1 MTAISSTA
9 KEPSRVALPSG
20 DQMNVAHRLRYIRA
34 MLLALVANTA
44 AASSFRPPAFSRS
57 ASSNRIRRSSH
68 RKNIGTCTSR
78 KTCRPSVAKLSPMI
92 ALPTPDKAR
101 TKSAATPTSQR
112 GAFTE
117 ENMQRLRHGYFACIS
132 YIDAQLVTGWDYLYD
147 ATGTLLEKDREQI
160 VEVEQPHGN

>member
-1 MTAISSTA
+1 
-9 KEPSRVALPSG
+9 
-20 DQMNVAHRLRYIRA
+20 
-34 MLLALVANTA
+34 
-44 AASSFRPPAFSRS
+44 
-57 ASSNRIRRSSH
+57 
-68 RKNIGTCTSR
+68 
-78 KTCRPSVAKLSPMI
+78 MI
-92 ALPTPDKAR
+92 ALPSPDKAR
-101 TKSAATPTSQR
+101 TQFAAIPTSQR